1 MTTAHLSDSASSVQA
16 WVRTGCHVATE
27 HQTRPAGSGQVG
39 TTHPVYTQLFRQRAI
54 EAPTGSRS
62 LDVSASAA
70 PRPLIPFF
78 GRVDPMS
85 ASSHLLTARAL
96 DLLDHNDEEGFRT
109 SHLEQFDFS
118 AFEEGRYGELVQD
131 LEDRLSRE
139 RYSVISMLLAGIY
152 FGLLMGHWLLDTS
165 SWLLIARWAIPVGL
179 VAVYAVVT
187 ARNILNRIERLSQ
200 AQALV
205 HALDDH
211 DSARP
216 PVDAESDDTVPA

>member
-1 MTTAHLSDSASSVQA
+1 MHAEAPY
-16 WVRTGCHVATE
+16 
-27 HQTRPAGSGQVG
+27 QTRSVDAERIVE
-39 TTHPVYTQLFRQRAI
+39 TQLFRQRAI

-62 LDVSASAA
+62 LDVFASVA
-70 PRPLIPFF
+70 PRPFIPFF
-78 GRVDPMS
+78 GRVDPMP

-96 DLLDHNDEEGFRT
+96 DLLDHDDEEGFRT

-179 VAVYAVVT
+179 VAVYAIVT

-205 HALDDH
+205 HALADDA
-211 DSARP
+211 SAP
-216 PVDAESDDTVPA
+216 SPVDAESDDTVPA